1 MRFSGKVAIITG
13 GGSGIGQAIG
23 ELLATEGALVALA
36 DRTLE
41 RAEVV
46 ARGIKD
52 QGGSAIAIHAD
63 VREADAVYRMVETA
77 RGSLGPVDILVN
89 NAGLSVGADLVAMT
103 PDEWDLNLD
112 VVLRGAFLC
121 SRAVLP
127 GMIERDGGSILN
139 IASVNGLTALGEPA
153 YSAAKAGLINL
164 TQNLAVSYGRHG
176 IRTNV
181 ICPGTV
187 RTPIWDAR
195 VAEDPDV
202 FDRLAGWYPLG
213 RIGEPGDVARAAAFL
228 LSDDASWITGAVL
241 PVDGGLTAGS
251 FRMATDLSGEQS

>member
-23 ELLATEGALVALA
+23 ELLAAEGAAVALA
-36 DRTLE
+36 DRSKARADLVASGINE
-41 RAEVV
+41 R
-46 ARGIKD
+46 
-52 QGGSAIAIHAD
+52 GGSAIAIHAD
-63 VREADAVYRMVETA
+63 VRDPDAVTGMVETA
-77 RGSLGPVDILVN
+77 MQTFGPVDMLVN
-89 NAGLSVGADLVAMT
+89 NAGLSVGEDPVAMT

-127 GMIERDGGSILN
+127 GMIERGRGSILN
-139 IASVNGLTALGEPA
+139 IASVNGMTALGEPG

-164 TQNLAVSYGRHG
+164 TRNIAVSYGRHG
-176 IRTNV
+176 IRANV

-202 FDRLAGWYPLG
+202 FNKLVGWYPLG
-213 RIGEPGDVARAAAFL
+213 RVGEPVDVARAAAFL

-251 FRMATDLSGEQS
+251 FRMASELSGEQP